1 MDALDF
7 FLIRYHEF
15 HRTFVD
21 DLMAGLSP
29 AQVRGRP
36 QPGVNPIA
44 WSVWHA
50 ARVEDVGVNAF
61 IADRPQVMHSGGW
74 LDRLKS
80 SRRDVGT
87 GMTDAEVDALC
98 AAIDLDALREYW
110 EAVSR
115 ATLEV
120 VESLRGQSLEDVV
133 PADRVGRVANE
144 LGAVGPKAGWLT
156 EFWAKDR
163 TRAWMLAQTPLLHPY
178 GHWFEARVARGLW
191 GRPSP

>member
-1 MDALDF
+1 M
-7 FLIRYHEF
+7 
-15 HRTFVD
+15 
-21 DLMAGLSP
+21 
-29 AQVRGRP
+29 
-36 QPGVNPIA
+36 NPIA
-44 WSVWHA
+44 WNVWHA

-98 AAIDLDALREYW
+98 GAIDLDALREYW

-120 VESLRGQSLEDVV
+120 VESLRGQSLTDVV
-133 PADRVGRVANE
+133 PAHRVGRVRERAGRGRPQRGLAHRV
-144 LGAVGPKAGWLT
+144 LGEGAHAGVDAGADAAAASVRPLVRGPRGARAVGLP
-156 EFWAKDR
+156 ESVR
-163 TRAWMLAQTPLLHPY
+163 RA
-178 GHWFEARVARGLW
+178 RR
-191 GRPSP
+191 